1 MQYLDELLALY
12 VGRDPATQKYLLT
25 SLAAV
30 PTGFDTESVLDLLWS
45 ESVSNEPIIANQAR
59 RELGHLLPAFLKLD
73 YGLAE
78 QEAGV
83 WTQAHHRGDPEKF
96 KLRMKLALLTDED
109 IAPKV
114 VAGLQLFS
122 PFQARIFKMLDARH
136 PRLKAAASL
145 LTGRLQLK
153 STTEQL
159 TRRVSTGTPGIMDAI
174 AMAELGDDEARRALV
189 KLANDQGKDHPD
201 VIMALANV
209 PGEETFGVLDR
220 LEKEGDTY
228 ARANVAQALHNTST
242 QNSRELLERLIRR
255 REGWVTAYALDALVA
270 SPRADDLALVQLAYQ
285 SESHE
290 FIRVLVVKTAG
301 YIVSPN
307 ATQFL
312 VDRIADG
319 TPRIQAA
326 ALEGLTR
333 QKCELQVLAQQ
344 AVKLVASPLLRAR
357 VNALLILAGVDP
369 ARVAPFIR
377 QLLVSEQNVSRLEG
391 AFILGYIASE
401 EGASVLTEM
410 AANDPSY
417 PVQAQAIKSLRKQP
431 SVIALPKL
439 LSLVKAQD
447 PKVAMLAT
455 RALATLEVGDP
466 APIEEHLKK
475 LMAGSPASVR
485 AALLKAI
492 GTFSARRGVNAPPDV
507 LVDALSDSEPS
518 VVLGAIEGLKMVG
531 DHGAPKQLKPLLEA
545 ADPRIRVRAILAT
558 VMAGEVDALRAIEE
572 LLASVMQEQV
582 LAAFSGLLEL
592 AVVLPAALR
601 SERFLK
607 LASSLEAKTREKGY
621 AAFVTKERVAGGL
634 ITAVKTV
641 RVNPELPA
649 MPQAAGVDSN
659 SSNAIPRDAANILKE
674 QYSSP
679 HNRLL
684 TPTQRRLDSRKVAQA
699 GMLGEAPGAA
709 PARSLTWKHLMG
721 LALLPPLVTGS
732 FVLYQRMYPPP
743 PVVEE
748 TSVVVTGP
756 GQTPASAK
764 PIPQHGMRTYAAG
777 GSPIRRGDNGDKPL
791 AVGDVIEPGDLIIS
805 GANSSVVIQD
815 EKNDSVVLGA
825 NSQVKVLN
833 SGGKT
838 GIARFEMGEG
848 DVYIAY
854 AKAKSVELKY
864 AHLKITCGSGSFRIY
879 KDALG
884 LHLVSISGEIK
895 MDPPGRVIP
904 SGETFDLR

>member
-45 ESVSNEPIIANQAR
+45 EAVSNEPIIANQAR
-59 RELGHLLPAFLKLD
+59 RELGHLLPAYLKLD

-114 VAGLQLFS
+114 VAGLQLFA
-122 PFQARIFKMLDARH
+122 PFQGRIFRCLDARH
-136 PRLKAAASL
+136 PRLKAAASM

-159 TRRVSTGTPGIMDAI
+159 IRRVSTGAPPI
-174 AMAELGDDEARRALV
+174 ADTVALAELGDDEARRALV

-201 VIMALANV
+201 VIMALGQV

-220 LEKEGDTY
+220 LEREGDTY
-228 ARANVAQALHNTST
+228 ARANVAQALHNATT
-242 QNSRELLERLIRR
+242 QNGRELLERLIRR
-255 REGWVTAYALDALVA
+255 REGWVTAYALDALVG
-270 SPRADDLALVQLAYQ
+270 SPKPDDLALVQLAYA

-312 VDRIADG
+312 LDRIADG

-333 QKCELQVLAQQ
+333 QKCELSVLAQQ
-344 AVKLVASPLLRAR
+344 AVKLVGSPLLRAR

-401 EGASVLTEM
+401 EGSAVLTEM

-431 SVIALPKL
+431 SLIAMPRL
-439 LSLVKAQD
+439 LSLIKAPD

-455 RALATLEVGDP
+455 RALSTLEVGDP
-466 APIEEHLKK
+466 APVEEALKK
-475 LMAGSPASVR
+475 LMTSGVPTPVR
-485 AALLKAI
+485 AGLLKAL
-492 GTFSARRGVNAPPDV
+492 GMFAARRGVNAAPDF
-507 LVDALSDSEPS
+507 LVDALTDPEPS
-518 VVLGAIEGLKMVG
+518 VVLGAIEGLKMIG

-558 VMAGEVDALRAIEE
+558 VMAGEVDALRALEE

-607 LASSLEAKTREKGY
+607 LATSLDALTREKGY

-649 MPQAAGVDSN
+649 MPQAAGIDSN
-659 SSNAIPRDAANILKE
+659 SSNAVPRDAQNILKE

-684 TPTQRRLDSRKVAQA
+684 SPTQRRLDSRKVAQA
-699 GMLGEAPGAA
+699 GMLGDVPSAPS
-709 PARSLTWKHLMG
+709 ARSLTWKHLLG

-732 FVLYQRMYPPP
+732 FVLYQKMNPPP
-743 PVVEE
+743 EAPPVDL
-748 TSVVVTGP
+748 SVPVGANR
-756 GQTPASAK
+756 ASVA
-764 PIPQHGMRTYAAG
+764 PIPMHGMRTYAAG
-777 GSPIRRGDNGDKPL
+777 GSPVRRTESGDKPL
-791 AVGDVIEPGDLIIS
+791 SVGDVIEPGDLIIS
-805 GANSSVVIQD
+805 GAGSSVVIQD

-838 GIARFEMGEG
+838 GIARFESAEG

-864 AHLKITCGSGSFRIY
+864 AHLKITCGAGSFRVY

-884 LHLVSISGEIK
+884 LHLVSISGDIRME
-895 MDPPGRVIP
+895 PPGRLVP